1 MSKYR
6 DLVISYDEDLQL
18 FRTGVQRCWFGVLVL
33 GVGVAPWAGAALG
46 GNYVVYLLNL
56 TGIAVIVALG
66 LNLLIGST
74 GLVSLG
80 HAAFLAVGAYT
91 SGILATRLGFPFW
104 MTLTLS
110 GVLTGGVGVIVGLP
124 ALRLKG
130 LYLGLATLAFQFIA
144 EHLILHWEGLTGGA
158 NGMAVPR
165 PALGGFVFDT
175 DLRFYYLTAPLALL
189 LGLGMANLQRS
200 RFGRAL
206 VAIRD
211 SDVAA
216 EAVGVDL
223 ARYKTLAF
231 GVSAA
236 YTGVA
241 GSIFAHYLGYIGP
254 DHFTVLL
261 SVEYLTMIIVGGMG
275 SILGSVLGAGFATLL
290 PEGLR
295 LAESALRQSYPALVL
310 PDLRALVMGL
320 VLILFIVFEPEGL
333 AGLWRRVR
341 EYWQEWPFS
350 KK

>member
-18 FRTGVQRCWFGVLVL
+18 FRTGVKRCWFGVLV
-33 GVGVAPWAGAALG
+33 VGLAAAPWAGAALG
-46 GNYVVYLLNL
+46 GNYAVYLLNL

-91 SGILATRLGFPFW
+91 AGVLANRLGFPFW

-110 GVLTGGVGVIVGLP
+110 GIFTGGIGVIVGLP

-130 LYLGLATLAFQFIA
+130 LYLGLATLAFQFVT

-165 PALGGFVFDT
+165 PALGEFTFGT

-189 LGLGMANLQRS
+189 LGLGIANLQRS

-236 YTGVA
+236 YAGVA
-241 GSIFAHYLGYIGP
+241 GSLFAHYLGYIGP

-261 SVEYLTMIIVGGMG
+261 SVEYLTMVIMGGMG
-275 SILGSVLGAGFATLL
+275 SILGSVLGAILATLL

-295 LAESALRQSYPALVL
+295 LAEGALRQSYPSLVF

-350 KK
+350 KR